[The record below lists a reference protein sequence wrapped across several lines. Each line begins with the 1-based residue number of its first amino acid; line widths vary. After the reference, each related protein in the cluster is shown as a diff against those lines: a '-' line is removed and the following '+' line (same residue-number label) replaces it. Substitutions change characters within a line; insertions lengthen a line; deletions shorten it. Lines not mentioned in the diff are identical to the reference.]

1 MLWTTARALFFY
13 STIHKQRYKEVHFR
27 KILYAPF
34 FEEVHFRK
42 ILYAPFFV
50 PGEENLD
57 ALKDVE

>member
-34 FEEVHFRK
+34 F
-42 ILYAPFFV
+42 V